1 MRCVRN
7 DFAFAVALCILI
19 EKAMSSFLLYYIL
32 TLVHMPDSF
41 IQTETKCEILKPD
54 GSVDMQCD
62 ELVIKPNQEGYP
74 TKTASY
80 SFKACNYNNDNIGPI
95 ALGTAKSSKSFFE
108 FFYPDLND
116 RTGQI
121 QQSFIVQKVL
131 TENLNT
137 GDCRESSGTMEL
149 RTNRSTYYMKSQMS
163 APLSTRSKPEDFC
176 YSYDFAPIEFQYDY
190 GYNDCS
196 MNVSQRFYYIVSSDP
211 LHMSV
216 VPTEHSIFLYIYI
229 YIAHHFLLDNVGVHS
244 SR

>member
-7 DFAFAVALCILI
+7 DFAFVVALCILI
-19 EKAMSSFLLYYIL
+19 EKATSSFLLYYIL
-32 TLVHMPDSF
+32 TLLHMPDSF

-62 ELVIKPNQEGYP
+62 ELVIKPNQGGYP
-74 TKTASY
+74 TKIASY
-80 SFKACNYNNDNIGPI
+80 SFKACNYNNDDIGAI
-95 ALGTAKSSKSFFE
+95 ALGTATSSKSFFE

-121 QQSFIVQKVL
+121 EQSFIVQKVL
-131 TENLNT
+131 TGELNP

-149 RTNRSTYYMKSQMS
+149 LTNRSTYYMKSQMS
-163 APLSTRSKPEDFC
+163 APLSIRSKPEDFC

-190 GYNDCS
+190 GYDDCI

-211 LHMSV
+211 LSV
-216 VPTEHSIFLYIYI
+216 VPTEQSPLSFRQRCRAL
-229 YIAHHFLLDNVGVHS
+229 
-244 SR
+244 